1 MSVKLLIYIAS
12 KPIAHKI
19 GNNIKVLIL
28 FIKTKSSGQKK
39 YFFRLVFRLYNSQ
52 FFLQTRVNYSP
63 FTIFLFK
70 STACEIICRI
80 ERGKKG

>member
-1 MSVKLLIYIAS
+1 IAS

-19 GNNIKVLIL
+19 GNNIKMLIL
-28 FIKTKSSGQKK
+28 LIKTKSSGQKK
-39 YFFRLVFRLYNSQ
+39 YFFGLIFRLYKNEI
-52 FFLQTRVNYSP
+52 FLQTRVNYSP

-70 STACEIICRI
+70 SNTCEIICRI

>member
-1 MSVKLLIYIAS
+1 M
-12 KPIAHKI
+12 
-19 GNNIKVLIL
+19 LIL
-28 FIKTKSSGQKK
+28 LIKTKSSGQKK
-39 YFFRLVFRLYNSQ
+39 YFFGLIFRLYKNEV
-52 FFLQTRVNYSP
+52 FLQTRVNYSP